1 MRKRLRH
8 YGFAA
13 CLIVPGAEAL
23 ADAGWTDYVPV
34 RELTPT
40 IHERF
45 IVRLAASENPS
56 GCRSKEYFYQNYE
69 IRGSDKM
76 FHVLLEALASG
87 HQVRVYVTGRCD
99 LKGYSEIS
107 SVTIVP

>member
-1 MRKRLRH
+1 MRKRRRH
-8 YGFAA
+8 YGLAA
-13 CLIVPGAEAL
+13 CLMMAGAEAS
-23 ADAGWTDYVPV
+23 ADAGWTDYVSV
-34 RELTPT
+34 LELTPT

-56 GCRSKEYFYQNYE
+56 GCRSREYFYQDYK

-76 FHVLLEALASG
+76 FHALLEALTLG
-87 HQVRVYVTGRCD
+87 HKVRVHVTGRCD